1 MMQRCGF
8 PSEPSLGAESDKV
21 LWFVVLTICLVGCAL
36 VALLGRL
43 HPDIVPDTASYF
55 RVGALPD
62 SLAQPRTPVYMW
74 LTGPLYFNGF
84 VALVPWLHLAAFV
97 SATLLLAWQS
107 KLSGLSRTGVVSIC
121 LAAMTSTALFKIT
134 NEIVPESLAPSFG
147 LASVAATL
155 WAARSQRPTF
165 PQLAIFAACGACY
178 LLRPIYL
185 PLMVALPALFHVV
198 GGRQIKRTATLAVF
212 LAAAL
217 PFLLF
222 SSVRLVLCKDFNVVS
237 FGGYQA
243 SAIASFMLTPELIA
257 RLPKDEQST
266 ASKMLMLRMDA
277 EQHGEVARVP
287 KKTDGTRSFGSSAI
301 AFPDYFVGGYDPVLN
316 RNMTKRGKHE
326 AWVAFN
332 ARLMKVDLALFKADP
347 VGYAEWVVGVTARF
361 LGHAI
366 IINPSMLIALALLL
380 LSRLPPVSI
389 MPHASGNDVKLLT
402 TIALAWLFSGGLL
415 SVAASFPAQRYIDSS
430 SVLLSSI
437 PFYFFVGFVE
447 RLFVR
452 RRVSA

>member
-1 MMQRCGF
+1 
-8 PSEPSLGAESDKV
+8 
-21 LWFVVLTICLVGCAL
+21 
-36 VALLGRL
+36 
-43 HPDIVPDTASYF
+43 
-55 RVGALPD
+55 
-62 SLAQPRTPVYMW
+62 MW

-134 NEIVPESLAPSFG
+134 NEIVPESLALSFG
-147 LASVAATL
+147 LASVTATL

-243 SAIASFMLTPELIA
+243 SGMASFMLTPDVLKRFPSDVHE
-257 RLPKDEQST
+257 T
-266 ASKMLMLRMDA
+266 AAKMLALRTTA
-277 EQHGEVARVP
+277 EQRGSIIGIPRNS
-287 KKTDGTRSFGSSAI
+287 DGVRSFASAAI
-301 AFPDYFVGGYDPVLN
+301 AYPDVLARGYDDVLN
-316 RNMTKRGKHE
+316 LNATLRDKNE
-326 AWVAFN
+326 PWIAFN
-332 ARLMKVDLALFKADP
+332 ARLMKADTAIFAKAP
-347 VGYAEWVVGVTARF
+347 VSYAEWVAGATARF
-361 LGHAI
+361 FGHAI

-380 LSRLPPVSI
+380 LSRLPPVSTK
-389 MPHASGNDVKLLT
+389 PHASGNDVKLLT